1 MASLQQCPNGHYYD
15 PSIHPNCPYC
25 SNASA
30 SVDRSVQIDYPAS
43 VADYDYPTAPLSK
56 RKTDRGYNLSDDGP
70 TMPPNDM
77 MSGDIPA
84 VPGNSDGSTVPP
96 DDFGNY
102 SAHTMPVMPQR
113 KKDSADAGKDD
124 EQGWLVVGW
133 LVAVEGP
140 YRGKS
145 FEIHHGNTYIGREE
159 GDIILKKD
167 KAVSGSR
174 QANTI
179 YEERKNRFFLVA
191 GQSTNLVYVDDEL
204 LPNSSHVELKPYSSI
219 ELGKS
224 KFLFVPFCTD
234 QFKWSDENK

>member
-1 MASLQQCPNGHYYD
+1 MASLQQCPNGHYFD
-15 PSIHPNCPYC
+15 PSIHPSCPYC

-30 SVDRSVQIDYPAS
+30 SVDRSVRIDYPAS
-43 VADYDYPTAPLSK
+43 VADYDFPTAP
-56 RKTDRGYNLSDDGP
+56 
-70 TMPPNDM
+70 
-77 MSGDIPA
+77 PA
-84 VPGNSDGSTVPP
+84 RGNSDAGFTPSYDAGPTEPPKGAYGSSDFSYPGHSDGNTVPP
-96 DDFGNY
+96 QDY
-102 SAHTMPVMPQR
+102 SGHTVPVMPQR
-113 KKDSADAGKDD
+113 KKDGSETSKKDD
-124 EQGWLVVGW
+124 DAQWLVVGW

-174 QANTI
+174 QANTV
-179 YEERKNRFFLVA
+179 YEERKNRFLLVA

-234 QFKWSDENK
+234 QFKWSDESN

>member
-1 MASLQQCPNGHYYD
+1 MASLQQCSNGHYYD
-15 PSIHPNCPYC
+15 PSIHPSCPYC

-30 SVDRSVQIDYPAS
+30 SVDRSVRIDYPAS
-43 VADYDYPTAPLSK
+43 VADYDFPTAPPVK
-56 RKTDRGYNLSDDGP
+56 
-70 TMPPNDM
+70 
-77 MSGDIPA
+77 
-84 VPGNSDGSTVPP
+84 GNSDAGNTVPP
-96 DDFGNY
+96 QDY
-102 SAHTMPVMPQR
+102 SSHTVPVMPRR
-113 KKDSADAGKDD
+113 KNDDSETGKEDND
-124 EQGWLVVGW
+124 PQWLVVGW

-159 GDIILKKD
+159 GDIILRKD

-174 QANTI
+174 QANTV
-179 YEERKNRFFLVA
+179 YEERKNRFLLVA

-204 LPNSSHVELKPYSSI
+204 LPNSSNVELKPYSSI

-234 QFKWSDENK
+234 QFKWSDEID